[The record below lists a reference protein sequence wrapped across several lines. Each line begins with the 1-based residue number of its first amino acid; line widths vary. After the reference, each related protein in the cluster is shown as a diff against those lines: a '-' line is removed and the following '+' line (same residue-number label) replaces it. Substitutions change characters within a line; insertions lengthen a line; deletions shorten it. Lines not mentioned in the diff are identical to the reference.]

1 MYLQHL
7 TSVHIILRRH
17 HSCLVCCSSLPTSW
31 LIIELFFSDLS
42 SGLVT
47 VSSCVTSAV
56 PPHTPATP
64 LTPMMS
70 PCPPVMSQAARPEGQ
85 TITVTLPVTP
95 LTTGD
100 PMVDQ
105 RRHWWHIEE
114 VNSYCIVSVPSSL
127 EMCGTHICTLQNACI
142 YCSLH
147 LNFPR
152 CF

>member
-1 MYLQHL
+1 MPPMRKTKFVTCTFSILLL
-7 TSVHIILRRH
+7 TANRPHYSR
-17 HSCLVCCSSLPTSW
+17 LVCCSRLTVDLLSNS
-31 LIIELFFSDLS
+31 FFSDLS
-42 SGLVT
+42 GGLVT
-47 VSSCVTSAV
+47 VSSCVTSVV

-114 VNSYCIVSVPSSL
+114 VNFYCTIKVSMPSPL
-127 EMCGTHICTLQNACI
+127 EMYGTHVLTVHCT
-142 YCSLH
+142 YM
-147 LNFPR
+147 
-152 CF
+152 

>member
-1 MYLQHL
+1 MTNQQTL
-7 TSVHIILRRH
+7 
-17 HSCLVCCSSLPTSW
+17 
-31 LIIELFFSDLS
+31 FSDLS

-100 PMVDQ
+100 PLVDQ

-114 VNSYCIVSVPSSL
+114 ASLYCIVSISTCSPL
-127 EMCGTHICTLQNACI
+127 EMYSTHICTDHCMYFLQLAFNEN
-142 YCSLH
+142 SL
-147 LNFPR
+147 LP
-152 CF
+152 

>member
-1 MYLQHL
+1 MYFQHF
-7 TSVHIILRRH
+7 TTQWQSIVILRLH
-17 HSCLVCCSSLPTSW
+17 HPCLLCCSRLTGD
-31 LIIELFFSDLS
+31 LVIIKLFSDLS

-47 VSSCVTSAV
+47 VSNCVTSAV

-100 PMVDQ
+100 PLVDQ

-114 VNSYCIVSVPSSL
+114 VRSYCIVSISSPL
-127 EMCGTHICTLQNACI
+127 EMCSTHICSSSSSSSSN
-142 YCSLH
+142 
-147 LNFPR
+147 
-152 CF
+152 